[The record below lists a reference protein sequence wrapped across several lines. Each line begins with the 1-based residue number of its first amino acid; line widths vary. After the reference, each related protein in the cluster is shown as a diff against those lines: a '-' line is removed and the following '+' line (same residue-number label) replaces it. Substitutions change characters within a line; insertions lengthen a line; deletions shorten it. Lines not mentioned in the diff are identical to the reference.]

1 MDAQTT
7 VTVRCTACGK
17 LGEVKPSCGC
27 GAAFEY
33 ISPGELAAKAI
44 VDNPG
49 MSDRAL
55 ADKLGIGAETVRR
68 ARKSTA
74 PNEAVEP
81 RVGKDG
87 RKRRMPKDRKH
98 QATRQRIRPAVTAGE
113 TVSRKKL
120 AEELG
125 VGENTIQ
132 RAEQYEQGRLE
143 GLEDAIGLAAA
154 KVLSMTAREKI
165 KAALRQQL
173 RAQRIEFEQRVA
185 AEYTARVKKQFPDL
199 EKMEREARDEK
210 RTYERLL
217 RESKKLGTLEEW
229 KNLMVCLHPDTRRTA
244 SDEKFDAALT
254 WVMKRK
260 FAITG
265 EK

>member
-81 RVGKDG
+81 RVGKERSQDC
-87 RKRRMPKDRKH
+87 MPS
-98 QATRQRIRPAVTAGE
+98 TG
-113 TVSRKKL
+113 
-120 AEELG
+120 
-125 VGENTIQ
+125 
-132 RAEQYEQGRLE
+132 
-143 GLEDAIGLAAA
+143 
-154 KVLSMTAREKI
+154 
-165 KAALRQQL
+165 L
-173 RAQRIEFEQRVA
+173 RALG
-185 AEYTARVKKQFPDL
+185 TARVEIFRINVFVVGFHLIDL
-199 EKMEREARDEK
+199 
-210 RTYERLL
+210 RTY
-217 RESKKLGTLEEW
+217 
-229 KNLMVCLHPDTRRTA
+229 
-244 SDEKFDAALT
+244 
-254 WVMKRK
+254 
-260 FAITG
+260 
-265 EK
+265 